1 MDLNKKI
8 NDLEKKISNM
18 QKKITSLEII
28 LNNNSRK
35 NFDNIN
41 TQINFNNEL
50 NFDDEQIYKSFYFI
64 NNPPSLERQYAF
76 NKTTSI

>member
-1 MDLNKKI
+1 MFQEKI
-8 NDLEKKISNM
+8 NILEKKVTELEKKILD
-18 QKKITSLEII
+18 LEII
-28 LNNNSRK
+28 LNNSSRK

-50 NFDDEQIYKSFYFI
+50 NFDDEQIYRSFNFI
-64 NNPPSLERQYAF
+64 NDPPSLERQYAF